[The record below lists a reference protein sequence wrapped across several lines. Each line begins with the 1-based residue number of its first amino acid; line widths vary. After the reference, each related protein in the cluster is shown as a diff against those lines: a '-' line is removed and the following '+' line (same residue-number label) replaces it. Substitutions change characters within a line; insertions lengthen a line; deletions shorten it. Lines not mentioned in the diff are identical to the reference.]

1 MRRIAIFL
9 LALIIVAGAFLLLK
23 YREYSR
29 ESRIIDNLLQS
40 HIDANLP
47 PDSVFDRFLK
57 RDLTTYFKPSMGS
70 DLAVRFDFLRRGPTQ
85 VGIGY
90 PKFYLSV
97 QVTRGRQL
105 LTEGYARVAA
115 VDRKEFLIT
124 TFIPQ
129 ASVLADSTVLDSVFP
144 ELVRAEIMARI
155 RRSRDHAA

>member
-1 MRRIAIFL
+1 MRRIAIIL

-29 ESRIIDNLLQS
+29 ESRIIDDLLQS
-40 HIDANLP
+40 HIDANVP
-47 PDSVFDRFLK
+47 PDNVFDRFLQQ
-57 RDLTTYFKPSMGS
+57 DLTKYFKPTMGS
-70 DLAVRFDFLRRGPTQ
+70 DFAVQYDFLRRGPTQ

-97 QVTRGRQL
+97 QITRGRQL
-105 LTEGYARVAA
+105 LKEGYVRVAA
-115 VDRKEFLIT
+115 VDRREFLIT
-124 TFIPQ
+124 DFIPQ

-144 ELVRAEIMARI
+144 VLVRAEIMARI